1 MHDDLISKVDA
12 LFPQLQSDLE
22 DLVRIP
28 SVSADG
34 FDPANVRASAE
45 DVARRLTAVGFQ
57 DVRLLEME
65 DAHPAVFGEIPAPDG
80 QPTVLLYA
88 HHDVQPPGPDDI
100 WDTPAFEPTT
110 IDGRMYGRG
119 SSDDK
124 SGVIMHLGAIL
135 AHDKRPPV
143 GVKVFIEGEEEIG
156 STHLLD
162 FLTAYKEELRSD
174 AIVIADAGTWAVGEP
189 ALTTS
194 LRGLVDCE
202 VTVSTLDAGVHSGIF
217 GGAVPD
223 SLTSLCRLL
232 ATLHDDDGEVAVPG
246 LVSYEEDGPD
256 LSETD
261 IRSQAGL
268 LDGVDLIGSG
278 SLTGRTWSKPAI
290 AVLAMDA
297 PPLKEAINQ
306 LLPSATAKV
315 SMRLAPGQDP
325 ALAMVALRDHLEA
338 NAPWGAKVTVVDGAT
353 GEPYKLDTTGEA
365 YDAFRTAFREVWGTD
380 TIDMGSG
387 GSIPFVAAF
396 SQAYPDASILLTGA
410 GDPTSRIHGPNESVD
425 LDDLRRSVAAEAIA
439 LRLMAREL

>member
-1 MHDDLISKVDA
+1 MHDDLISKVDT
-12 LFPQLQSDLE
+12 LFPQLQAYLE
-22 DLVRIP
+22 ALVRIP
-28 SVSADG
+28 SVSANG
-34 FDPANVRASAE
+34 FDPGNVRASAN
-45 DVARRLTAVGFQ
+45 DVAARLTDVGFQ
-57 DVRLLEME
+57 DVRLLEM
-65 DAHPAVFGEIPAPDG
+65 DGAHPAVFGEIPAPEG

-100 WDTPAFEPTT
+100 WDTPAFDPTT

-124 SGVIMHLGAIL
+124 TGVIMHLGAIL

-162 FLTAYKEELRSD
+162 FLNAYKEELRSD

-217 GGAVPD
+217 GGVVPD

-232 ATLHDDDGEVAVPG
+232 ATLHDENGEVAVQG
-246 LVSYEEDGPD
+246 LVTFEEDGPD
-256 LSETD
+256 LSEAD
-261 IRSQAGL
+261 IRSQAGVI
-268 LDGVDLIGSG
+268 DGVDLIGSG
-278 SLTGRTWSKPAI
+278 SLTSRTWSKPAI

-297 PPLKEAINQ
+297 PPLNKAINQ

-325 ALAMVALRDHLEA
+325 EPAMAALRDHLES
-338 NAPWGAKVTVVDGAT
+338 NAPWGAKVTVVDGAA
-353 GEPYKLDTTGEA
+353 GDPYKLDTTGAA

-396 SQAYPDASILLTGA
+396 SEAYPDASILLTGA

>member
-34 FDPANVRASAE
+34 FDPANVRASAN
-45 DVARRLTAVGFQ
+45 DVARRLAAVGFQ
-57 DVRLLEME
+57 DVRLLEL
-65 DAHPAVFGEIPAPDG
+65 DGAHPAVFGEIPAPDG

-217 GGAVPD
+217 GGVVPD

-232 ATLHDDDGEVAVPG
+232 ATLHDEHGEVAIRG

-256 LSETD
+256 LSEAD
-261 IRSQAGL
+261 IRSQAGTIA
-268 LDGVDLIGSG
+268 GVELIGSG

-325 ALAMVALRDHLEA
+325 TQAMNALRDHLES
-338 NAPWGAKVTVVDGAT
+338 NAPWGAKVTVADGAT

-365 YDAFRTAFREVWGTD
+365 YDAFRAAFREAWGTD

-396 SQAYPDASILLTGA
+396 SEAYPDASILLTGA

-425 LDDLRRSVAAEAIA
+425 LDDLRRSIAAEAIA
-439 LRLMAREL
+439 LRLMARSR

>member
-1 MHDDLISKVDA
+1 
-12 LFPQLQSDLE
+12 
-22 DLVRIP
+22 
-28 SVSADG
+28 
-34 FDPANVRASAE
+34 
-45 DVARRLTAVGFQ
+45 
-57 DVRLLEME
+57 
-65 DAHPAVFGEIPAPDG
+65 
-80 QPTVLLYA
+80 
-88 HHDVQPPGPDDI
+88 
-100 WDTPAFEPTT
+100 
-110 IDGRMYGRG
+110 MYGRG
-119 SSDDK
+119 ASDDK

-135 AHDKRPPV
+135 AHDQRPPV

-162 FLTAYKEELRSD
+162 FLNAYKEELRSD

-202 VTVSTLDAGVHSGIF
+202 VTVSTLDAGIHSGIF
-217 GGAVPD
+217 GGVVPD

-232 ATLHDDDGEVAVPG
+232 ATLHDDNGEVAVAG
-246 LVSYEEDGPD
+246 LISYEEDGPD
-256 LSETD
+256 LSDDD
-261 IRSQAGL
+261 IRSQAGM

-278 SLTGRTWSKPAI
+278 SLTSRTWSKPAI

-306 LLPSATAKV
+306 LLPHATAKV

-325 ALAMVALRDHLEA
+325 TQAMDALRSHLES

-353 GEPYKLDTTGEA
+353 GEPYKLDTTGAA
-365 YDAFRTAFREVWGTD
+365 YDAFRTAFHAAWGTN

-396 SQAYPDASILLTGA
+396 SEAYPEASILLTGA

-425 LDDLRRSVAAEAIA
+425 LDDLRRAVLAEAIA
-439 LRLMAREL
+439 LRLMARDV